1 MAVQGIKPNT
11 ITYNTLIDAYGRSK
25 RFTEMESTLVQV
37 LRLQE
42 CEPDAWSINYTFQA
56 FGGSIFEARKRRNGT
71 KCGGKKNQTEKKL
84 ASEKAPAEKK
94 SKAGK
99 KLTQESGA
107 TVGGKRKKQ

>member
-1 MAVQGIKPNT
+1 MTSTKPAKVSNKVRISIELHSGHIKFATPFCKF
-11 ITYNTLIDAYGRSK
+11 R
-25 RFTEMESTLVQV
+25 
-37 LRLQE
+37 
-42 CEPDAWSINYTFQA
+42 
-56 FGGSIFEARKRRNGT
+56 FEARKRRNGT